1 MLVKVI
7 KIIYPAIEGKN
18 FDFAY
23 YCIENTQAIH
33 LTSNACPIRKRLT
46 QNLVKRFKKE
56 QSNYSLLTTEEVE
69 WDFNNKTIEEVLII
83 SVSVG
88 WINDAVEVLSYEI

>member
-7 KIIYPAIEGKN
+7 KVVYPAIEGQN
-18 FDFAY
+18 FDFSY
-23 YCIENTQAIH
+23 YYVENTQAIH
-33 LTSNACPIRKRLT
+33 LSINACPIRKRLT

-56 QSNYSLLTTEEVE
+56 QSDYSLLSTT
-69 WDFNNKTIEEVLII
+69 WDISNKTIEEVLL
-83 SVSVG
+83 SLGG